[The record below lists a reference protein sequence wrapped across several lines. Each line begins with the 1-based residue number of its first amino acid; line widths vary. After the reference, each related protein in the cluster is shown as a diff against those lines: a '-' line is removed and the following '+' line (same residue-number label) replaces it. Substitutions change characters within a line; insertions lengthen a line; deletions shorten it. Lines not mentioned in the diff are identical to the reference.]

1 MDPCEP
7 RTIGNGMPKS
17 DGLLLYEIPLEVEH
31 LFNGAPTTPMYTT
44 HVAARGTYLPGT
56 VRCTSGHRH
65 RYPAYSGSGTL
76 VDALVIYC
84 FADVRVNAYLL
95 GSGPST
101 LTVIVRSSLY
111 ALKGD
116 DEDYGLEQLES
127 RRVAYERAL
136 AEGGQFGYEEPLEG
150 YLLPGGDSGPVR
162 LEYSRQ
168 GPVVIGPIGGIG
180 GKEAVLFIGPS
191 YSLSVEAW
199 RVLWTWDM
207 ERQEDDTVVVLHPFR
222 QWLTTEEYSSVG
234 EMELPAITQAV
245 TAAHQERVATNGGR
259 IGADTDL
266 PMLQTDTNQLRQYF
280 SDPKV
285 GGYAPGTP
293 TPAQPPPPCGL
304 AVPNQGSNPGLM
316 RDCMTLLASK
326 DTLRGTGAL
335 NWDVGTT
342 ITSWDGVTVEGAPQ
356 RVARLK
362 LTNKSLT
369 GSIPERLA
377 DLDALVELKLSGNTL
392 TGCIPLSLK
401 DVATNDPSSLNL
413 LYCQPPAPT
422 PTPKLRYLEEEIPP
436 CTPINGSS
444 VDPCEPREE
453 WASTAGSDGLLIFDV
468 PLTVESFV
476 NIPIDF
482 YTTHVALRGT
492 YIPGTVRCTSGHRT
506 RWPSYSGGE
515 SGGLSIY
522 CFADVRVN
530 AYLLGSG
537 PSTLTVI
544 VESSLYQTDITN
556 SGVDDEDYGLEQLES
571 RRVAYER
578 ALAEGGQFAYE
589 EPLQGYLLPG
599 GGIGQLHL
607 DYRREGPVVIGSIGG
622 IGGKEAVLFIGPS
635 NSLSVEAWRV
645 FDTWEVERQED
656 DTVVVLHPYRRWL
669 TYEEY
674 SSVGEMELPTF
685 AQAVTAAHQGRVATN
700 GGRIGSDT
708 DLPML
713 QTDANQLRQYFSDP
727 KVGGYAPGTPTP
739 AQPPPPCGLAVP
751 NQGSNPGL
759 MRDCMTL
766 LASKD
771 TLRGTGALNWDV
783 GTTITSWNGVTV
795 EGAPQRIAR
804 LKLTNKS
811 LTGSIPER
819 LADLDALVE
828 LKLSGNTLTGCI
840 PLSLKDVATN
850 DPVR

>member
-1 MDPCEP
+1 MELPTFAQAVTAAHQERVATNGGRIGSDTDLPMLQTDANQLRQYFSDPEVGGYAPGVPTPAAPPPPCGLAVPNQGSNPGLMRDCMTLLASKDTLRGAGALNWDVGTAITSWDGVTVEGAPQHVARLKLTNKSLTGSIPERLADLDALVELKLSGNSLAGCIPLPLKDVATNDLSSLNLLYCQPPAPGYLEEEIPACTPLPGSDVDPCEP

-116 DEDYGLEQLES
+116 DDEDYGLEQLES

-136 AEGGQFGYEEPLEG
+136 AEGGQFGYDEPLEG
-150 YLLPGGDSGPVR
+150 YLLPGGGSGPVR
-162 LEYSRQ
+162 LEYPRE

-199 RVLWTWDM
+199 RVLSTWDM

-266 PMLQTDTNQLRQYF
+266 PMLQTDANQLRQYF

-285 GGYAPGTP
+285 GGYAPGVP

-316 RDCMTLLASK
+316 RDCMTLLAS
-326 DTLRGTGAL
+326 
-335 NWDVGTT
+335 N
-342 ITSWDGVTVEGAPQ
+342 
-356 RVARLK
+356 
-362 LTNKSLT
+362 
-369 GSIPERLA
+369 
-377 DLDALVELKLSGNTL
+377 
-392 TGCIPLSLK
+392 
-401 DVATNDPSSLNL
+401 
-413 LYCQPPAPT
+413 
-422 PTPKLRYLEEEIPP
+422 
-436 CTPINGSS
+436 
-444 VDPCEPREE
+444 
-453 WASTAGSDGLLIFDV
+453 
-468 PLTVESFV
+468 
-476 NIPIDF
+476 
-482 YTTHVALRGT
+482 
-492 YIPGTVRCTSGHRT
+492 
-506 RWPSYSGGE
+506 
-515 SGGLSIY
+515 
-522 CFADVRVN
+522 
-530 AYLLGSG
+530 
-537 PSTLTVI
+537 
-544 VESSLYQTDITN
+544 
-556 SGVDDEDYGLEQLES
+556 
-571 RRVAYER
+571 
-578 ALAEGGQFAYE
+578 
-589 EPLQGYLLPG
+589 
-599 GGIGQLHL
+599 
-607 DYRREGPVVIGSIGG
+607 
-622 IGGKEAVLFIGPS
+622 
-635 NSLSVEAWRV
+635 
-645 FDTWEVERQED
+645 
-656 DTVVVLHPYRRWL
+656 
-669 TYEEY
+669 
-674 SSVGEMELPTF
+674 
-685 AQAVTAAHQGRVATN
+685 
-700 GGRIGSDT
+700 
-708 DLPML
+708 
-713 QTDANQLRQYFSDP
+713 
-727 KVGGYAPGTPTP
+727 
-739 AQPPPPCGLAVP
+739 
-751 NQGSNPGL
+751 
-759 MRDCMTL
+759 
-766 LASKD
+766 D

-819 LADLDALVE
+819 LADLNALVE
-828 LKLSGNTLTGCI
+828 LKLSGNSLTGCI

-850 DPVR
+850 DLSSLNLLYCQPPAPENLTGLLPRRGAMPRLLYRIIHEGNPFLQFLPARDPTPHPLASPSCHSKRSEVEECRLHYGHL